1 MTATVQITKP
11 LAFNLILHK
20 LRNATKGGAGFR
32 SLFSMEDGMPRFYMN
47 IREGDTLI
55 EDPEGHD
62 FPSLAEARREA
73 IMSARE
79 LMSSRVAAGKNPN
92 HSKFE
97 ITDEAGRP
105 L

>member
-1 MTATVQITKP
+1 
-11 LAFNLILHK
+11 
-20 LRNATKGGAGFR
+20 
-32 SLFSMEDGMPRFYMN
+32 MEGHVPRFYMN
-47 IREGDTLI
+47 LRDGDTLL

-73 IMSARE
+73 ILSARE

-97 ITDEAGRP
+97 ITDEAGKAVLVVYFEEAIDRS
-105 L
+105 

>member
-1 MTATVQITKP
+1 
-11 LAFNLILHK
+11 
-20 LRNATKGGAGFR
+20 
-32 SLFSMEDGMPRFYMN
+32 MPRFYMN

-55 EDPEGHD
+55 EDPEGQD
-62 FPSLAEARREA
+62 FPSLAQAHREA

-97 ITDEAGRP
+97 ITDEAGKDRSIRV

>member
-1 MTATVQITKP
+1 
-11 LAFNLILHK
+11 
-20 LRNATKGGAGFR
+20 
-32 SLFSMEDGMPRFYMN
+32 MPRFYMN
-47 IREGDTLI
+47 LRDGDILL

-62 FPSLAEARREA
+62 FPSLAEARTEA

-97 ITDEAGRP
+97 ITDETGNAVLVVYFEEAIDRN
-105 L
+105 

>member
-1 MTATVQITKP
+1 
-11 LAFNLILHK
+11 
-20 LRNATKGGAGFR
+20 
-32 SLFSMEDGMPRFYMN
+32 MPRFYLN
-47 IREGDTLI
+47 LRAGDELL

-62 FPSLAEARREA
+62 FPSLAEARTEA

-97 ITDEAGRP
+97 IIDEAGKTVLVVCFEEAIDRS
-105 L
+105 